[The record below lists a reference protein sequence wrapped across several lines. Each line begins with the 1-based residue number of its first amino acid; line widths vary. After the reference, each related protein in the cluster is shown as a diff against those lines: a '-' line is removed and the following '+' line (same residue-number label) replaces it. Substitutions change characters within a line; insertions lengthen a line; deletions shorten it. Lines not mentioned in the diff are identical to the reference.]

1 MQGFHIVLQ
10 QLAAAG
16 IGLFHNALDFRIHEP
31 GGFFAVVLVLHPF
44 AADEDF
50 FVLLAHGQRADGLA
64 HAPFADHAPG
74 SPGHTLDVVGC
85 ARGVIGKH
93 QLLGHAPAQKHHQRV
108 QQVTAGVAVPILFR
122 QLHGHP
128 QSPAARDDGHLVDGV
143 GTGEQTRRQRMPAFM
158 IGGIALFLV
167 GKHETAT
174 FTTHENLVL
183 GIFKVA
189 HVQLFLIQLGS
200 LQSGFIDQVFQI
212 RAGKARRAA
221 CQHLQVHIGSQRRAL
236 GMHLKNALA
245 APQIRR
251 RHHHLTVK
259 ATGPQ
264 QGGIKHVGT
273 VGGRNEDDALV
284 AFKAVHFHQQLIQ
297 GLFAFVVS
305 AAQPSA
311 ALAAHGVDFVN
322 KNQTGGVLLALNKE
336 IAHAGRAHAHEH
348 FHKVGTGDGEK
359 RHTGFSGH
367 GPGKQ
372 GLTCTGRP
380 HKQHALGN
388 APAQPGKLLGIGKK
402 FDDFGKFVLGFVHT
416 GHVVK
421 GDAAVFLIEHAG
433 PRTAKVHGLAAAPAL
448 HLTHEE
454 NPHSNQQRHGQQGN
468 KHLHVPG
475 LLFRRLCLDLH
486 LLFHQAG
493 DQFQIAGGVASDR
506 GAVRGF
512 PRQGIALNGD
522 AGNLPAVHAGNKVG
536 IGQLLRRALRLL
548 KHIEHHNQSNGDD
561 APQQQVSAGLIQDGL
576 PQRLRYPVTFP
587 GERNFSLET
596 SPQRGALSICP
607 YCRSSEH
614 KHAPASGNGRGG
626 ISPARRQKRSSR
638 VRGVAR
644 ERARRCRKGEACSK
658 EQTGISSYSRGR
670 YPVAIR
676 PEQTYGAT
684 LLPPSL

>member
-1 MQGFHIVLQ
+1 
-10 QLAAAG
+10 
-16 IGLFHNALDFRIHEP
+16 
-31 GGFFAVVLVLHPF
+31 
-44 AADEDF
+44 
-50 FVLLAHGQRADGLA
+50 
-64 HAPFADHAPG
+64 
-74 SPGHTLDVVGC
+74 
-85 ARGVIGKH
+85 
-93 QLLGHAPAQKHHQRV
+93 
-108 QQVTAGVAVPILFR
+108 
-122 QLHGHP
+122 
-128 QSPAARDDGHLVDGV
+128 
-143 GTGEQTRRQRMPAFM
+143 MPAFM

-614 KHAPASGNGRGG
+614 KHAPASGNGRSG
-626 ISPARRQKRSSR
+626 ISPGKQDKKEAPGYEGLPGSAHADAE
-638 VRGVAR
+638 RGR
-644 ERARRCRKGEACSK
+644 RARRSRQASAVIRGGAILSPSALSRRMGRRFFRRLSDTPAGQKGFPAGQRNKRCILAGETAPDEA
-658 EQTGISSYSRGR
+658 EQPARAQPQGHGDAEKVQGKGCQRGTGAQRGLIHGEEDGREHKHIGGDPYNAGPQRALEGIRNCGAGGLDGNGCGCGHGSSFHSARFTFFKIETLWFLSRGDEAGGAPASSGLPQR
-670 YPVAIR
+670 R
-676 PEQTYGAT
+676 GAT
-684 LLPPSL
+684 S